1 MPSIT
6 RRTAR
11 AGARAPAED
20 RILATTERLLA
31 AGSSFTEL
39 GLQRI
44 AAEAGVARSTLYGYF
59 PDKSHLLTRL
69 ADKITG
75 VSLAAIAP
83 WVPNGP
89 DGGLDGFIALFRQ
102 LIAIYRDHAAVL
114 AALDEVSAY
123 DAFVAE
129 YWDSRLG
136 QFVANAERVLA
147 DEQRAGRSPASI
159 DVAMASRLNVLGGHR
174 FMARHVA
181 TDDGSGDESAAR
193 ELASTW
199 WYGILRRPETPGEN
213 IFTPTA

>member
-6 RRTAR
+6 RRSPS
-11 AGARAPAED
+11 AGRRVSAEE
-20 RILATTERLLA
+20 RILATAERLLA
-31 AGSSFTEL
+31 EGVSFTEL

-44 AAEAGVARSTLYGYF
+44 AAEAGVARSTLYGHF

-69 ADKITG
+69 ADKIVGT
-75 VSLAAIAP
+75 SFAAIDP
-83 WVPNGP
+83 WSPAAP
-89 DGGLDGFIALFRQ
+89 DGGLDGFIEFFHLV
-102 LIAIYRDHAAVL
+102 IANYREHAAVL

-136 QFVANAERVLA
+136 QFVERAEQVLVG
-147 DEQRAGRSPASI
+147 EQRAGRAPASI
-159 DVAMASRLNVLGGHR
+159 DAAMASRLNVLGGHR
-174 FMARHVA
+174 FIVRHVA

-199 WYGILRRPETPGEN
+199 WYGILRRPR
-213 IFTPTA
+213 